1 MEGRKNILRAFEKV
15 LQPSTGHPLARERGE
30 TEAKLDI
37 AVVFTSVDPTLA
49 ALRRAGVLAS
59 SLGARI
65 TLVVPQV
72 VPYPAPLE
80 SPPVLL
86 DWNERR
92 FRVIAGESPVETA
105 VHIYLCRERMDV
117 LKSVLRPLSLV
128 VLGTRKR
135 WWPTS
140 EVRLARELRKMAH
153 QVILVETE

>member
-1 MEGRKNILRAFEKV
+1 MLALEKI
-15 LQPSTGHPLARERGE
+15 LQPSAGLPVQPEAHGV
-30 TEAKLDI
+30 EAKLDI
-37 AVVFTSVDPTLA
+37 AVVFTSVDSTLA

-65 TLVVPQV
+65 TLVVPHV

-80 SPPVLL
+80 SPPVLRE
-86 DWNERR
+86 WNERR

-105 VHIYLCRERMDV
+105 VHIYLCRDRTDA
-117 LKSVLRPLSLV
+117 LQSVLRPRSIV

-135 WWPTS
+135 WWSTS
-140 EVRLARELRKMAH
+140 EARLARDLRRMAH